1 MGGDGS
7 LKRCRRCF
15 KELPHDS
22 FALNKNMRDGLQ
34 VWCRECVAEY
44 GAARYRRRRAALG
57 KTVRERVDVP
67 PGHKLCRQ
75 CGEIKPHSEW
85 HKNATAS
92 DGLSTRCKACKAIQ
106 GRAGHLKRQ
115 YGMTLTER
123 DALVAEQVGVCAIC
137 LSAAAEH
144 VDHDHNT
151 GRVRGVLCFSCN
163 AALGQFKDRPEVVQR
178 AISYLEGNAWKPK
191 LVAPGVYRLPS

>member
-1 MGGDGS
+1 MESPGE
-7 LKRCRRCF
+7 LKRCSGC
-15 KELPHDS
+15 KESKPRAH
-22 FALNKNMRDGLQ
+22 FAANRSMRDGLQ
-34 VWCRECVAEY
+34 ACCREC
-44 GAARYRRRRAALG
+44 AAAYYRQRRAAQG
-57 KTVRERVDVP
+57 KRVRPKVDVP
-67 PGHKLCRQ
+67 EGHKRCPR
-75 CGEIKPHSEW
+75 CEAIKPHGEW
-85 HKNATAS
+85 SRNSSSS
-92 DGLSTRCKACKAIQ
+92 DGFASYCRSCRNAEH
-106 GRAGHLKRQ
+106 RARHLKKK
-115 YGMTLTER
+115 YGLTPADR

-163 AALGQFKDRPEVVQR
+163 AALGQFKDRPEVIQR

>member
-1 MGGDGS
+1 
-7 LKRCRRCF
+7 
-15 KELPHDS
+15 
-22 FALNKNMRDGLQ
+22 MREK
-34 VWCRECVAEY
+34 VE
-44 GAARYRRRRAALG
+44 
-57 KTVRERVDVP
+57 VP
-67 PGHKLCRQ
+67 SGHRLCRG
-75 CGEIKPHSEW
+75 CGEIKPHRAW
-85 HKNATAS
+85 HRNATAS
-92 DGLSTRCKACKAIQ
+92 DVLSTRCRACKAVQ

-115 YGMTLTER
+115 HGMTTGKR

-144 VDHDHNT
+144 VDHCHET

-163 AALGQFKDRPEVVQR
+163 AALGQFKDRPEVMQR